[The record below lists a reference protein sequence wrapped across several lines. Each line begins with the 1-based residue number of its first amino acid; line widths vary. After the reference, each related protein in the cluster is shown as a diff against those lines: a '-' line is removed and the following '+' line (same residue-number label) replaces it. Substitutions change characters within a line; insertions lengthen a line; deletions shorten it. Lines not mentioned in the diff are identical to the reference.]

1 MGGTFFQ
8 GIVLALAGFSGSLSH
23 FLVNFSYC
31 WSPHPLEDCFLQ
43 GSGKGDALWVP
54 RHTTSGPLV
63 GAGAFGLYC
72 APLATRWRPGST
84 TRLSVIQPRANLEIC
99 LAPASLHGLGAQAT
113 GSPTFPLF
121 SDGCNIRPFTQEG
134 FNKPRDSE

>member
-8 GIVLALAGFSGSLSH
+8 GIVLALAGFPGSLFH

-31 WSPHPLEDCFLQ
+31 WSPPPPSRVVFCRGL
-43 GSGKGDALWVP
+43 GKDALWVP

-84 TRLSVIQPRANLEIC
+84 TRDCLLENVSVSGGLWLSVIQPRANLGSRR
-99 LAPASLHGLGAQAT
+99 SLF
-113 GSPTFPLF
+113 SSCIPTRTWSTSYWESHFPL
-121 SDGCNIRPFTQEG
+121 IL
-134 FNKPRDSE
+134 

>member
-8 GIVLALAGFSGSLSH
+8 GIVLALAGFPGSLFH
-23 FLVNFSYC
+23 FLVNFSYY

-84 TRLSVIQPRANLEIC
+84 TRDWLLENVSVSGGLWLSVIQPRANLGSRR
-99 LAPASLHGLGAQAT
+99 SLF
-113 GSPTFPLF
+113 SSCIPTRTWCTSYWESHFPL
-121 SDGCNIRPFTQEG
+121 IL
-134 FNKPRDSE
+134 

>member
-8 GIVLALAGFSGSLSH
+8 GIVLALAGLPGSLFH
-23 FLVNFSYC
+23 FLVNFSYY

-84 TRLSVIQPRANLEIC
+84 TRDCLLENVSVSGGLWLSVIQPRANLESG
-99 LAPASLHGLGAQAT
+99 SLF
-113 GSPTFPLF
+113 SSCIPTRTWCTSYWESHFPL
-121 SDGCNIRPFTQEG
+121 IL
-134 FNKPRDSE
+134 